1 MAGRLDQLIF
11 IPPPDYEA
19 RLDILRAKLR
29 KTPLA
34 EDVNLAELA
43 RSTEGFSGADL
54 AEITQ
59 QAVKMAIGECVKAKK
74 EEFDRRKA
82 TMGEDEIPDMSDW
95 ARPVSQ
101 ITKAHLD

>member
-1 MAGRLDQLIF
+1 MLSGSGQASGLLGVGAEPRAE
-11 IPPPDYEA
+11 EA
-19 RLDILRAKLR
+19 ELGWTGGA
-29 KTPLA
+29 LA
-34 EDVNLAELA
+34 EGD
-43 RSTEGFSGADL
+43 GGAL
-54 AEITQ
+54 C
-59 QAVKMAIGECVKAKK
+59 VPAIGECVKAKK